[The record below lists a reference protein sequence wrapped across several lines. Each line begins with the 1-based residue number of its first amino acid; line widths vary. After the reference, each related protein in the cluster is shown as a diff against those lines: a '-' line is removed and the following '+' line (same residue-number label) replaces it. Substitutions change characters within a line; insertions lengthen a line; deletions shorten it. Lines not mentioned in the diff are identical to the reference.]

1 MYIKNI
7 HIENFRNFHCID
19 IPLKSLQLLLVKMT
33 QENQISWMRYDSD
46 VRVFIWKE
54 TGNK

>member
-19 IPLKSLQLLLVKMT
+19 IPLKKLTIVIGENDAGKTNFLLLGCGT
-33 QENQISWMRYDSD
+33 IS
-46 VRVFIWKE
+46 IK
-54 TGNK
+54 